1 MLAVEPAAQSER
13 SQRPDRPWVA
23 RDDFVRCQK
32 REPFD
37 LGLCHQDAIERILV
51 DWRKQIHRHRM
62 STGHG

>member
-1 MLAVEPAAQSER
+1 MLAVEPAARSER

-23 RDDFVRCQK
+23 RDYFVRCQK

-51 DWRKQIHRHRM
+51 DWRKQIHRNCM